1 MGILG
6 RNPLRNICQLSPLW
20 KHLFQSNYSLF
31 IALKVSHYFWDLY
44 FKPYLLFHAA
54 DNLIYMIYIY
64 FIILFLVLTLLIGTR
79 MLFCL
84 KKQCIAR
91 CIPPLSGHCLEKNP
105 TGQHDLTEY
114 RQSQKLSTEKKQ
126 ILNVNS

>member
-1 MGILG
+1 LGILG

-64 FIILFLVLTLLIGTR
+64 FIIMVEMIQNLVFGSDFINRDQDVIL
-79 MLFCL
+79 
-84 KKQCIAR
+84 
-91 CIPPLSGHCLEKNP
+91 PEKAM
-105 TGQHDLTEY
+105 Y
-114 RQSQKLSTEKKQ
+114 S
-126 ILNVNS
+126 